1 MARIKSPNVASQSQ
15 CGIKFIFSTLAGSTV
30 MLLTIAWSLSVAF
43 GKCDLNERGEAIEQ
57 KDVAKF
63 SLTKKVRST
72 VSNVLL

>member
-1 MARIKSPNVASQSQ
+1 
-15 CGIKFIFSTLAGSTV
+15 

-63 SLTKKVRST
+63 SLMKKVRST
-72 VSNVLL
+72 VSNAVDVLL